1 MAQNFPSLMR
11 DMSVNIQEA
20 QQIESMINSKRPTSR
35 HKVFRLSKVKGRE
48 SRKKQKRGGSSRTK
62 DLQ

>member
-1 MAQNFPSLMR
+1 MAENFPSVMQ

-20 QQIESMINSKRPTSR
+20 QQIESKMNSKRPTSR
-35 HKVFRLSKVKGRE
+35 HTVFRLSKVKGRE